1 MSGESDSETT
11 NRFTAGFTLL
21 DKFQDQWNQIHSI
34 TRRNVVKAKAAL
46 MRLDKIERSSTR
58 HLDAL
63 DYFITSYK
71 SLPKLE
77 EQIQTIHH
85 DLRVLE
91 TSFSHIEDLL
101 IILKRYKEQ
110 RDAREYE
117 LDLETNYELQVIE
130 MQNASRER
138 RERLK
143 QEHLGRVEAFER
155 EQQKELEE
163 RRDIL
168 KRAFE
173 EEKTRYLEK
182 S

>member
-1 MSGESDSETT
+1 MSCASDLETT
-11 NRFTAGFTLL
+11 NRFKAGFTLL
-21 DKFQDQWNQIHSI
+21 DKFQCQWNQIHST
-34 TRRNVVKAKAAL
+34 TRRNVVKAKTAL
-46 MRLDKIERSSTR
+46 MKLNLIEAGSAK
-58 HLDAL
+58 HLEAL
-63 DYFITSYK
+63 ECFITSYK

-85 DLRVLE
+85 DLKVLE
-91 TSFSHIEDLL
+91 TSFSKIEDLL
-101 IILKRYKEQ
+101 IVLKKHKEQ
-110 RDAREYE
+110 RDAQQHEI
-117 LDLETNYELQVIE
+117 DLESNYELQVIE
-130 MQNASRER
+130 IQNASRER

-143 QEHLGRVEAFER
+143 QDHLKRVEAFEK
-155 EQQKELEE
+155 EQQKELDE